1 MSLKSL
7 SAFLHVGQLV
17 PVDRGHDAPGLAE
30 VSGPQYTE
38 RLGCGQGRSV
48 STTWGGFPGRGN
60 SVGTAVLVAQHGHL
74 GEGWALAVLEAG
86 GLGEEMQ
93 GLRLCPSWWFITHFF
108 FFSGSATFYLI

>member
-1 MSLKSL
+1 MPQPEKARTQQQL

-60 SVGTAVLVAQHGHL
+60 RVGTAVLVAQHGHL
-74 GEGWALAVLEAG
+74 GQGTLGVASREPSTVSHFKTERGTSLET
-86 GLGEEMQ
+86 L
-93 GLRLCPSWWFITHFF
+93 
-108 FFSGSATFYLI
+108 